1 MCQFW
6 YKGASKRFAE
16 IMYLTEAVQTEV
28 FFKSYE
34 WLKQRS
40 IFEMLESSLLKI
52 FSSKLWGRMLVFHL
66 KNKNNDEGSE
76 QFGRVAS
83 KPAASTILM

>member
-16 IMYLTEAVQTEV
+16 IMYLTKAVQTEV

-34 WLKQRS
+34 WLLQRS
-40 IFEMLESSLLKI
+40 TFEMLDSSLLKS
-52 FSSKLWGRMLVFHL
+52 FSSILWGRMLVFHL
-66 KNKNNDEGSE
+66 RN
-76 QFGRVAS
+76 
-83 KPAASTILM
+83 